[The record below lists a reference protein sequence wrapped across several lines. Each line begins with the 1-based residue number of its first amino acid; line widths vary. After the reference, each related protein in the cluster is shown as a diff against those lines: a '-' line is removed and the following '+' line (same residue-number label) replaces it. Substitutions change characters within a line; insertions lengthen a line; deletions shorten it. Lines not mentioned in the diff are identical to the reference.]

1 MRFISGKPLIVE
13 YFLNQVDR
21 KEMLEE
27 VDKQGRSPLHLAAWN
42 GHQNALLLLL
52 NVKSNV
58 NARDTQGNTPLHYS
72 AGHGHVSCT
81 KGID

>member
-52 NVKSNV
+52 NAKRWISDRNC
-58 NARDTQGNTPLHYS
+58 NQNKQGFYIQCVPGESRLS
-72 AGHGHVSCT
+72 
-81 KGID
+81 